1 MQVAGAFAFRG
12 SGVRVDTYECVKP
25 LALYFFRDV
34 SYKRKVPTIMWTFA
48 IIEKP
53 RTSPRRFTLAPKV
66 PGVCWIPKNII
77 IAIIVHNFF
86 VIVSGQI
93 WDMLS
98 KVILLKKIFGVNR
111 TTIIWVYD
119 FSTNDKIQMSLRSCA

>member
-1 MQVAGAFAFRG
+1 
-12 SGVRVDTYECVKP
+12 
-25 LALYFFRDV
+25 
-34 SYKRKVPTIMWTFA
+34 MWTFA

-53 RTSPRRFTLAPKV
+53 RTSLRRFTLAPKV
-66 PGVCWIPKNII
+66 PGVCWNPKNMI